1 MRSNA
6 VSQLIYVLFSN
17 EHFRPMP
24 LFFAS
29 ISANLT
35 NSISSFL
42 YFLFSFFFSLFLFF
56 SFFRQRNNSIFVEVS
71 RLFAQ
76 DPGD

>member
-42 YFLFSFFFSLFLFF
+42 YFLFSFFFLFF

>member
-29 ISANLT
+29 TSANLT
-35 NSISSFL
+35 NSIFPFL
-42 YFLFSFFFSLFLFF
+42 YFLFFFFFFFSHFPF
-56 SFFRQRNNSIFVEVS
+56 FFRQRNNSIFAEVS